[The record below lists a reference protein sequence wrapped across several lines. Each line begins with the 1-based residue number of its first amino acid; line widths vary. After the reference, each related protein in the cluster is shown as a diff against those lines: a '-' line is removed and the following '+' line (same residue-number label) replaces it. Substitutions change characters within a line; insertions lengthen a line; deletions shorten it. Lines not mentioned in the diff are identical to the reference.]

1 MTTILIVDDEPTNQR
16 ILDYTLRK
24 AGYETLTTSNGEEAL
39 SLLATSEIDLAILD
53 MVMPVMDGITLLKHI
68 RADAKFSQLPVIFIT
83 GSSDD
88 IERIQ
93 VERESIQGFLSKPAS
108 SKTVIETVQAALEKK

>member
-24 AGYETLTTSNGEEAL
+24 AGYETFTTSNGEEAL

-68 RADAKFSQLPVIFIT
+68 RADPKFSQLPVIFIT

-93 VERESIQGFLSKPAS
+93 AEQESIQGFLSKPAS

>member
-24 AGYETLTTSNGEEAL
+24 AGYQTFTTSNGEEAL
-39 SLLATSEIDLAILD
+39 SLLATSKIDLAILD

-68 RADAKFSQLPVIFIT
+68 RADPKFSQLPVIFIT

-93 VERESIQGFLSKPAS
+93 AEQESIQGFLSKPAS

>member
-24 AGYETLTTSNGEEAL
+24 AGYETFTTSNGEEAL
-39 SLLATSEIDLAILD
+39 SLLATSKIDLAILD

-68 RADAKFSQLPVIFIT
+68 RADPKFAQLPVIVIT

-93 VERESIQGFLSKPAS
+93 AEQESIQGFLNKPAS
-108 SKTVIETVQAALEKK
+108 SKMVIETVQAALEKK

>member
-24 AGYETLTTSNGEEAL
+24 AGYETFTTSNGEEAL
-39 SLLATSEIDLAILD
+39 SLLATSKIDLAILD

-68 RADAKFSQLPVIFIT
+68 RADPKFSQLPVIFIT

-93 VERESIQGFLSKPAS
+93 AEQESIQGFLSKPAS